1 MKITKAVVTAA
12 GKNQRHLPLQTLI
25 DRDGVEKPVLR
36 IILNEAI
43 SAGVEKIGLIVRP
56 GDEASY
62 EESAG
67 ELAGH
72 VTFIQQ
78 REPLGY
84 GHAIACAAD
93 FVGPEPFLHMVG
105 DHLFI
110 SHDTQKSCAR
120 DLIEIAMT
128 ERCAVSAV
136 KATRESMLPYF
147 GAIGGQR
154 IAGSQH
160 LFKVETVLEK
170 PTPTLAEQHLIVPG
184 LRAGT
189 YLCFFGMHVLTPTVI
204 EILSELLAGRPGEE
218 TSVQLADA
226 LAELA
231 RREQYL
237 ALEKVD
243 SRYDLGLKYG
253 LFMGQLALG
262 LSGQDRDELLS
273 RLVEML
279 ATR

>member
-1 MKITKAVVTAA
+1 MKIKKAVVTAA
-12 GKNQRHLPLQTLI
+12 GKNQRHLPRQTLI
-25 DRDGVEKPVLR
+25 DRDGIEKSVLQ

-43 SAGVEKIGLIVRP
+43 SAGIEKIGLIVRP

-62 EESAG
+62 AESAG

-72 VTFIQQ
+72 VSFIHQA
-78 REPLGY
+78 EPLGY

-93 FVGPEPFLHMVG
+93 FVDSEPFLHMVG

-110 SHDTQKSCAR
+110 SHDHQTGCAR
-120 DLIEIAMT
+120 DLIDIAT
-128 ERCAVSAV
+128 AERCAVSAV

-154 IAGSQH
+154 VAGSQN
-160 LFKVETVLEK
+160 LFKVDTVLEK

-204 EILSELLAGRPGEE
+204 EILSELLADRPGAEP
-218 TSVQLADA
+218 TVHLADA
-226 LAELA
+226 LTELA
-231 RREQYL
+231 QREQYL
-237 ALEKVD
+237 ALEKTD

-253 LFMGQLALG
+253 LFTAQLALG